1 MQQIRFISIVRRRP
15 SVPKISAPA
24 PLISKINFSYNM
36 PPQHGSR
43 ARMTLG
49 NEARWTFRV
58 LKVPHCAFIVVHVF
72 VSGAN
77 AQCVKF

>member
-1 MQQIRFISIVRRRP
+1 MLRSR
-15 SVPKISAPA
+15 SSAPKISAPA

-36 PPQHGSR
+36 PLQHG
-43 ARMTLG
+43 AHRMTLG
-49 NEARWTFRV
+49 NEARWTFGV
-58 LKVPHCAFIVVHVF
+58 LKVPHCAFIVIHVF